1 MIYLLAASL
10 AYGLFLSALHILL
23 ANAATELGADLK
35 KARHEV
41 RALKRGA
48 IPAQQKPNQT
58 N

>member
-23 ANAATELGADLK
+23 ANEVTELGADLK
-35 KARHEV
+35 KARHEI

-48 IPAQQKPNQT
+48 IPAQRNH

>member
-23 ANAATELGADLK
+23 ANEVTELGTDLK
-35 KARHEV
+35 KARHEI

-48 IPAQQKPNQT
+48 IPAQRKPSQT